1 MSISFITLTNSGYID
16 FTLNC
21 IESLK
26 KIGCTTELTSYCIG
40 KDGYNIL
47 KSKGHKAILIDE
59 EENNNFQIFRTGNWS
74 NIVYHKF
81 EIIHANLLNHNFV
94 CFTDGDIVYER
105 QDFMKY
111 LLENMGDL
119 EMLIQNESMC
129 NNIDKN
135 DVCSGFMFIRS
146 TPNTIELFDPINV
159 EKFRNR
165 VGWGD
170 QMYINDI
177 KTKLKFKPLESE
189 LFPNGNY
196 FYKNYKNITPY
207 LIHFN
212 WILGNHKK
220 QKMIDYNKWLLPEP
234 NITEEILQEHT

>member
-1 MSISFITLTNSGYID
+1 MSISFITLTNNGYID

-26 KIGCTTELTSYCIG
+26 KIGCTTELICYCIG
-40 KDGYNIL
+40 KDGHDIL
-47 KSKGHKAILIDE
+47 TSKGHRCILIDDE
-59 EENNNFQIFRTGNWS
+59 EKISKFQIFRSGNWS
-74 NIVYHKF
+74 NIVYYKF
-81 EIIHANLLNHNFV
+81 KIIHENLLKHDFV
-94 CFTDGDIVYER
+94 CFTDGDIVYEK

-111 LLENMGDL
+111 LLENIGDEEL
-119 EMLIQNESMC
+119 LIQSEST
-129 NNIDKN
+129 NNDLNKD

-146 TPNTIELFDPINV
+146 TPNTIALFDPINV
-159 EKFRNR
+159 EQFRHN

-170 QMYINDI
+170 QIYINDI
-177 KTKLKFKPLESE
+177 KKKIKFKVLKLE
-189 LFPNGNY
+189 LFPNGDY

-220 QKMIDYNKWLLPEP
+220 QRMEEHNKWLLP
-234 NITEEILQEHT
+234 NINKGILQENT